1 MADLENLEE
10 AIEESVLNNSD
21 QEREEIQVESDFG
34 DILGESYSSR
44 VGLTLIEPF
53 DHMWVVDDL
62 LDPEECHLLIQRTEE
77 IGYGRTGY
85 IPLYRGNLRL
95 ICDDIQLADKLWIR
109 VQQLLGFDF
118 YLNDQYGR
126 KWIPVGLNPRF
137 RYAKYYPGDQ
147 FGRHA
152 DDCYQDK
159 STKQVSMLTVNIYLN
174 KCDSGATRFYY
185 YGNDKNNQDNKKNN
199 EDNEDNED
207 EDNDEDDDED
217 NEISSGKII
226 NFHNQDKSQ
235 IIDIL
240 PESGK
245 CVIFR
250 QLPEAEYIHAGLKVE
265 SGLKYLMR
273 TDVMFRML

>member
-1 MADLENLEE
+1 MADLENLDK
-10 AIEESVLNNSD
+10 AIEESVVNSD
-21 QEREEIQVESDFG
+21 QEREEIRVESDFG

-53 DHMWVVDDL
+53 DHMWIVDDL
-62 LDPEECHLLIQRTEE
+62 LDSEECHLLIQRTEE

-85 IPLYRGNLRL
+85 NPLYRGNLRL
-95 ICDDIQLADKLWIR
+95 ICDDIQLADKLWVRI
-109 VQQLLGFDF
+109 QQLLGSDF
-118 YLNDQYGR
+118 YLNDQHGR

-159 STKQVSMLTVNIYLN
+159 STKQMSMLTVNIYLN

-185 YGNDKNNQDNKKNN
+185 Y
-199 EDNEDNED
+199 E
-207 EDNDEDDDED
+207 NDEHD
-217 NEISSGKII
+217 
-226 NFHNQDKSQ
+226 DKSQ

-240 PESGK
+240 PDFGK